1 MFNVKIFV
9 KKIDDTLV
17 PELVEVSPKMLRKKK
32 ISLRDIY
39 IILEDDDIDL
49 NFIEKELQVRT
60 LLGNI

>member
-1 MFNVKIFV
+1 MKIFV